1 MHTWKRTVPEDCFY
15 YFFIIY
21 LLPLGVT
28 SLYPCHPPLWH
39 QLSACP
45 PSQHWWI
52 ICDLPLFPLL
62 AAPSFIQH
70 IHILCT
76 SASLTLSIFNSFLIL
91 NFSSASCL
99 FNNTWIII
107 FFKLF
112 LPYRHHHVFHSL
124 CTFRFCLSDDAFINP
139 QLAKIFER
147 VRQSADFMPTK
158 QMMVQYGERWQ
169 TIQIKLHFSS

>member
-15 YFFIIY
+15 YFFSIY

-45 PSQHWWI
+45 PSQHRWI

-62 AAPSFIQH
+62 AAPSFIQY

-107 FFKLF
+107 FLNGSYPIGIIMCFIRSVLFVFVCQMTPLSILSWLKSLSVFDRVQTSCLLSRWWYSMENAGKL
-112 LPYRHHHVFHSL
+112 Y
-124 CTFRFCLSDDAFINP
+124 
-139 QLAKIFER
+139 K
-147 VRQSADFMPTK
+147 
-158 QMMVQYGERWQ
+158 
-169 TIQIKLHFSS
+169 